1 MADNLVIV
9 ESPAKA
15 DTIRKFLGD
24 GYNVKSSFGHI
35 RDLQD
40 NKLGVDIAN
49 GFQPEYVIPAGKKRV
64 VSELKKLAAGAKTVW
79 LASDEDREGEAIS
92 WHLYDVLGLQP
103 EKTRRIVFHE
113 ITKDAI
119 LQAVEHPRTIDMNM
133 VNAQQARRVL
143 DRLVGFELSPIL
155 WRKIQPKLSAGRVQS
170 VALRLVV
177 DREKE
182 IMAFKSTPFYR
193 IEAVFHPAGAP
204 ADAKI
209 KAMLERHM
217 NSLDEARQFLTDSIG
232 ASYKALSIEKK
243 EGIRVPAAPFTT
255 STLQQEA
262 SRKLHF
268 PVSTTMRI
276 AQGLYERGLITYMRT
291 DSTNLSNLA
300 INTAKRFI
308 CDNFGEEYSHVRQYR
323 TRSKGA
329 QEAHEAI
336 RPTYIDNV
344 SIEGTAQEKKLYK
357 LIWMRTVA
365 SQMADMKILGTT
377 ITIATDHR
385 PERYTAQA
393 QEVLFDGFYRLY
405 AEGRDDEETPDWLGQ
420 ILPPMAEGD
429 ILEEKGISALCKYT
443 AAPPRY
449 SEATLVKKLEEL
461 GIGRPSTYSSIIST
475 LTTGRGYIVKGD
487 KEGKAVQVENLTL
500 KGSTITSSTKTE
512 IVGAEKGKLLPQ
524 EIGIIVTDYLVDHF
538 ADILDYDFTANVEKD
553 FDEIA
558 DGEKAWNSVIADFY
572 SPFHQKVEDSL
583 EDKQYSR
590 VSRVIG
596 TDPET
601 GETLT
606 AKYGQFGAYVQK
618 GEGEN
623 RQFAS
628 LSKGQLIENLTLEE
642 ALKLFQLP
650 RTIGQWNGIDVIVTK
665 GRFGPY
671 IKYGDRNVSL
681 PRGTDPM
688 KVDLATCTQILEENG
703 SKSAQSA
710 ILATFGDIEI
720 VNGRYGPYL
729 RQGGNNYKIPRGTD
743 PSTLTEEAC
752 KAIIAGEEPTSA
764 KPRRHFSYRKK
775 KS

>member
-24 GYNVKSSFGHI
+24 GFTVKSSFGHI

-49 GFQPEYVIPAGKKRV
+49 GFRPEYVIPAGKKRV

-92 WHLYDVLGLQP
+92 WHLYDVLGLKP
-103 EKTRRIVFHE
+103 ESTRRIVFHE

-119 LQAVEHPRTIDMNM
+119 LKAVENPRSIDMHM
-133 VNAQQARRVL
+133 VDAQQARRVL

-182 IMAFKSTPFYR
+182 IMAFQSTPFYR
-193 IEAVFHPAGAP
+193 IEALFHPEGSNS
-204 ADAKI
+204 KV
-209 KAMLERHM
+209 KAVLDKHM
-217 NSLDEARQFLTDSIG
+217 SSREEARQFLEDSIG
-232 ASYKALSIEKK
+232 ASYRITAVEKK
-243 EGIRVPAAPFTT
+243 EGVRVPAAPFTT

-291 DSTNLSNLA
+291 DSTNLSSLA
-300 INTAKRFI
+300 IHTAKRFI
-308 CDNFGEEYSHVRQYR
+308 CDNFGEEYSNVRQYR

-344 SIEGTAQEKKLYK
+344 AIEGTAQEQKLYK
-357 LIWMRTVA
+357 LIWQRTVA

-377 ITIATDHR
+377 ITIASDR
-385 PERYTAQA
+385 RSERFTAQA
-393 QEVLFDGFYRLY
+393 QEILFDGFYRLY

-420 ILPPMAEGD
+420 VLPPMAEGD
-429 ILEEKGISALCKYT
+429 ILVENGISALCKYT

-487 KEGKAVQVENLTL
+487 KEGRSIPVENLTL
-500 KGSTITSSTKTE
+500 KGGVITASAKTE
-512 IVGAEKGKLLPQ
+512 VVGAEKGKLLPQ

-538 ADILDYDFTANVEKD
+538 SDILDYDFTANVEKD

-558 DGEKAWNSVIADFY
+558 EGEKAWNSVIADFY
-572 SPFHQKVEDSL
+572 SPFHRKVEESL

-623 RQFAS
+623 RQYAS
-628 LSKGQLIENLTLEE
+628 LSKGQLIENITLEE

-650 RTIGQWNGIDVIVTK
+650 RTVGQIDGVDVIVTK

-671 IKYGDRNVSL
+671 IKFGDKNVSL

-688 KVDLATCTQILEENG
+688 KADLETCRKILEEDGGKTSRNTV
-703 SKSAQSA
+703 
-710 ILATFGDIEI
+710 LATFGDIE
-720 VNGRYGPYL
+720 VVDGRYGPYL
-729 RQGGNNYKIPRGTD
+729 RSGGNNYKIPRGTD
-743 PSTLTEEAC
+743 PATLTEEAC
-752 KAIIAGEEPTSA
+752 KAIVAGEEPTVA
-764 KPRRHFSYRKK
+764 KPHRRFAYRKK

>member
-9 ESPAKA
+9 ESPGKV
-15 DTIRKFLGD
+15 DSIQRFLGKEFV
-24 GYNVKSSFGHI
+24 VKSSFGHI

-49 GFQPEYVIPAGKKRV
+49 GFRPEYVIPAGKKRI
-64 VSELKKLAAGAKTVW
+64 VSDLKKLAAGAKTVW

-92 WHLYDVLGLQP
+92 WHLYDVLGLKP

-119 LQAVEHPRTIDMNM
+119 LNAVDNPRGIDMNM
-133 VNAQQARRVL
+133 VDAQQARRVL

-182 IMAFKSTPFYR
+182 IMAFQNTPYYR
-193 IEAVFHPAGAP
+193 IEGVFHPAGSP
-204 ADAKI
+204 ADTKV
-209 KAMLERHM
+209 KAVLDRHISGLE
-217 NSLDEARQFLTDSIG
+217 EARQFLTDSIG
-232 ASYKALSIEKK
+232 ATYRIASIEKK
-243 EGIRVPAAPFTT
+243 EGNRVPAAPFTT

-262 SRKLHF
+262 SRKLRF
-268 PVSTTMRI
+268 SVSTTMRI

-291 DSTNLSNLA
+291 DSTNLSSLA

-323 TRSKGA
+323 TRAKGA

-344 SIEGTAQEKKLYK
+344 SIEGTAQEQKLYK

-365 SQMADMKILGTT
+365 SQMADMKVLGTT
-377 ITIATDHR
+377 ISIASDR
-385 PERYTAQA
+385 REERFTAQA
-393 QEVLFDGFYRLY
+393 QEILFDGFYRLY
-405 AEGRDDEETPDWLGQ
+405 AEGRDDEETPDWFGQ
-420 ILPPMAEGD
+420 VLPPMNEGD
-429 ILEEKGISALCKYT
+429 ILEENGISALCKFT
-443 AAPPRY
+443 AAPMRY

-475 LTTGRGYIVKGD
+475 LTAGRGYIVKGD
-487 KEGKAVQVENLTL
+487 KEGRTIPVENLML
-500 KGSTITSSTKTE
+500 KDGVITSAAKTE
-512 IVGAEKGKLLPQ
+512 VVGAEKGKLLPQ

-558 DGEKAWNSVIADFY
+558 EGEKAWNSVIADFY
-572 SPFHQKVEDSL
+572 SPFHRKVEESL

-628 LSKGQLIENLTLEE
+628 LAKDQLIENITLEE

-650 RTIGQWNGIDVIVTK
+650 RTVGQVEGVDVIVTK

-688 KVDLATCTQILEENG
+688 KVDLAACARILEENG
-703 SKSAQSA
+703 GKSAQAA
-710 ILATFGDIEI
+710 ILATFGDIEL

-729 RQGGNNYKIPRGTD
+729 RSGGNNYKIPRGTD
-743 PSTLTEEAC
+743 PATLTEQAC
-752 KAIIAGEEPTSA
+752 RAIIDAGEPTSA